1 MSVSIRSQRFMIW
14 WAVGF
19 AAIYGIVLVFLF
31 NMVPPPTPKLSAV
44 QVAHWYAVRHTKI
57 RLGAVIAGWASA
69 FMVPLFVVIGAQM
82 ARQEGGQK
90 PWTIL
95 TICGGALMSIFLV
108 LPPLFWG
115 VAAFT
120 PARDV
125 QITATMHELGMLTLV
140 TTDQFFIFAW
150 VAVAV
155 ICFLP
160 TSVTNSPFP
169 RWFGYLTAWIAF
181 MFEAG
186 AIAFFPRTGP
196 FAWNGLLVFWSPLTL
211 FGVWIAVACY
221 LLLGALRRQQNELE
235 AAVLTAD
242 PEVALVV

>member
-1 MSVSIRSQRFMIW
+1 MLYSIRSQRFMIW
-14 WAVGF
+14 WAIAF
-19 AAIYGIVLVFLF
+19 AAIYGLALVFLF

-44 QVAHWYAVRHTKI
+44 QVAHWYAARHAKI
-57 RLGAVIAGWASA
+57 RLGAVIAGWTSA
-69 FMVPLFVVIGAQM
+69 FMVPLFVVIAAQM
-82 ARQEGGQK
+82 ARQEDGQK

-125 QITATMHELGMLTLV
+125 QITTTMHELGMLTLV
-140 TTDQFFIFAW
+140 TTDQFYIFAW

-211 FGVWIAVACY
+211 FGAWIAVACC

-235 AAVLTAD
+235 ATAAASN
-242 PEVALVV
+242 PEVALAV